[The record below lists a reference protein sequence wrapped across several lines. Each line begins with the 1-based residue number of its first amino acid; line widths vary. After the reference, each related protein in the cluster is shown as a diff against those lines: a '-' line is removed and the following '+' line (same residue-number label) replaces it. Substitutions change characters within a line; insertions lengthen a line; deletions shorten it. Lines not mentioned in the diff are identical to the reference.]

1 MSPFLG
7 YLRLK
12 FDKKAVNWFKNIPG
26 VTKHF
31 ARGLQYGSGRVIQSI
46 LWLKCREFSIWSNK
60 TTRKTMFHLVKFG
73 LKFLQNLD
81 I

>member
-12 FDKKAVNWFKNIPG
+12 FDKKAVNWFKDIPG

-46 LWLKCREFSIWSNK
+46 LWLNCRNLVSDLTKQKERQYLIWLSL
-60 TTRKTMFHLVKFG
+60 F
-73 LKFLQNLD
+73 
-81 I
+81 